1 LKSDVL
7 IVLVLLAFA
16 MLLPVAAQANDS
28 LSADDDLFL
37 QTIAPVQ
44 LSMSLDNQSPYNLLN
59 QLVTRGV
66 TYQLDP
72 LSVLKFSCNVAS
84 LSGTELAQD
93 YEQDHE
99 LYASAAPDIQIELV
113 VRF

>member
-1 LKSDVL
+1 MKRDIL
-7 IVLVLLAFA
+7 IVLVLLAFSL
-16 MLLPVAAQANDS
+16 LLPVAAQANDS
-28 LSADDDLFL
+28 LPADDDLLL

-44 LSMSLDNQSPYNLLN
+44 LSTILDNPSPNNLLN
-59 QLVTRGV
+59 QLITQGV

-93 YEQDHE
+93 YEQDYE
-99 LYASAAPDIQIELV
+99 LYASATPDIQIELV

>member
-1 LKSDVL
+1 MKSDVL
-7 IVLVLLAFA
+7 IVLVLLAFGL
-16 MLLPVAAQANDS
+16 MLPVAAQANDS
-28 LSADDDLFL
+28 LPADDDLYL

-44 LSMSLDNQSPYNLLN
+44 ISMSLDNQSPNNLLN
-59 QLVTRGV
+59 QLVTQGI

-84 LSGTELAQD
+84 LSGTEMAQG
-93 YEQDHE
+93 YEQDYE
-99 LYASAAPDIQIELV
+99 LYASATPDIQIELV